1 MGKAVFRRLKA
12 VNGKQIERRTVRTE
26 LFYFGLVGPENK
38 VSGVSVQVSGT
49 TRISR
54 AGLDSAELVAG
65 YADHI
70 LKWAV
75 I

>member
-1 MGKAVFRRLKA
+1 LDL
-12 VNGKQIERRTVRTE
+12 I
-26 LFYFGLVGPENK
+26 GPENK

-54 AGLDSAELVAG
+54 AVLDSAELAAG
-65 YADHI
+65 YPEHI
-70 LKWAV
+70 LKWAM